1 MSIPEPDEK
10 SRTDSGTLRVGE
22 PRRTDLCFLDVETTG
37 ARIGFHE
44 IIEIAAIRTVP
55 DASRILSTWHNRVRP
70 RHPERIS
77 LYAKNL
83 TGFDSTLWKEAEL
96 PSVRLWKEFVCF
108 ADGCIPV
115 CHNPSFDRA
124 FVSLAAGENGIVDL
138 GLDYHWIG
146 TESLAWPLYVSGRI
160 TKLSLEG
167 ICEAFGIPV
176 EPLPHTAMDGAQACL
191 LAYRALIAHLTA
203 EDFPVNLGYLKR

>member
-1 MSIPEPDEK
+1 MSIPEPDGISK
-10 SRTDSGTLRVGE
+10 TDAGTLRFGE
-22 PRRTDLCFLDVETTG
+22 LRRMDLCFLDLETTG

-44 IIEIAAIRTVP
+44 IIEIAAIRTAP
-55 DASRILSTWHNRVRP
+55 DASRVLSTWHNRVRP

-77 LYAKNL
+77 PFAKNL
-83 TGFDSTLWKEAEL
+83 TGFDSSLWKEAEF
-96 PSVRLWKEFVCF
+96 PSARLWKEFSCF
-108 ADGCIPV
+108 ADSCIPV

-124 FVSLAAGENGIVDL
+124 FVSLAASENGIVDL

-160 TKLSLEG
+160 TTLSLEG
-167 ICEAFGIPV
+167 ICETFRIPV

-191 LAYRALIAHLTA
+191 LAYRALIARLTA
-203 EDFPVNLGYLKR
+203 EHLPVNLGYLKR